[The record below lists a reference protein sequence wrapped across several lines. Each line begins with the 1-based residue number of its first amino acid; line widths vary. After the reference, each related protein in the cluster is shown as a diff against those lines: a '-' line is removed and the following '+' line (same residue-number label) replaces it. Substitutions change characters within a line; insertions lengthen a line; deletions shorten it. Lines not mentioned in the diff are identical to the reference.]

1 MKGGGKK
8 RTDLNEKNFLKKQ
21 RRANT
26 RKLSLIQGFQ
36 DNQLLCFSVTS
47 YRLTE
52 IFMLLVYKTKL
63 NPPRNSRNRGPF
75 RTAEQLPTFS
85 NKHGYL
91 ECADK
96 PSNNPRRIEIVDR
109 SERNRRNE
117 WDSLQALT
125 RVTQTAYPTCP
136 ISRLCRYLSDTVF
149 VPGHLTVTL
158 TEGWG

>member
-26 RKLSLIQGFQ
+26 HKLSLIQGFQ

-96 PSNNPRRIEIVDR
+96 PGNNPRRIEIVDR
-109 SERNRRNE
+109 SEGNRRNE
-117 WDSLQALT
+117 
-125 RVTQTAYPTCP
+125 
-136 ISRLCRYLSDTVF
+136 
-149 VPGHLTVTL
+149 
-158 TEGWG
+158 